1 MGTSGS
7 SGGPGSKTPLVP
19 TWLDNPDIGPLP
31 GGNDPPSTNTDDS
44 DDTDDNAGRPTIQPP
59 VMPARFQG
67 ARRNFSAFAGS
78 GGHDGGSLRR
88 AVRDYVRSGT
98 GGSGRA
104 TRRMGASRAAAG
116 GMLGILR
123 SFQRDGV
130 ATTLRRLNL
139 DNLVGRPAADVFVG
153 LTDVICR
160 DGGSID
166 EGIAR
171 DAWLETI
178 AELDT
183 LGVAELDGLT
193 TDQMQELFLTFLA
206 HAIETRLFQ
215 DIGKNGLRIAADL
228 SVIEAF
234 EAQFHDY
241 IRRAVRD
248 AFSSD
253 LTRLPNLSDSEIAN
267 VVDET
272 YRNAWELLEV
282 WGDIEE

>member
-1 MGTSGS
+1 
-7 SGGPGSKTPLVP
+7 
-19 TWLDNPDIGPLP
+19 
-31 GGNDPPSTNTDDS
+31 
-44 DDTDDNAGRPTIQPP
+44 
-59 VMPARFQG
+59 
-67 ARRNFSAFAGS
+67 
-78 GGHDGGSLRR
+78 
-88 AVRDYVRSGT
+88 
-98 GGSGRA
+98 
-104 TRRMGASRAAAG
+104 MGASRAAAG